1 MNLTAVSDPPATT
14 TADQQ
19 AALFKFFSKTF
30 KFTTE
35 KRLELYNI
43 TSIVADVVREFKI
56 KDGFINIGTLHTTTA
71 MFVNEFQKALLDDIK
86 VFLGKLVNPDDQ
98 WKHNSPDCSD
108 CDRRNAD
115 SHLRALLFGHNIQIP
130 IVNGKL
136 ALGQWQSIIL
146 AELDGPRERTLT
158 AHVFGAASA

>member
-1 MNLTAVSDPPATT
+1 MHLTAVSELPVEKAEDRAP
-14 TADQQ
+14 
-19 AALFKFFSKTF
+19 LVKFFSKTF

-43 TSIVADVVREFKI
+43 TSIVADIVKEFKI
-56 KDGFINIGTLHTTTA
+56 KEGFINIGTLHTTTA

-86 VFLGKLVNPDDQ
+86 VFMNKIINPEEA
-98 WKHNSPDCSD
+98 WKHNCPDCSD
-108 CDRRNAD
+108 CDRKNAD
-115 SHLRALLFGHNIQIP
+115 SHLRALLFGHNLQIP